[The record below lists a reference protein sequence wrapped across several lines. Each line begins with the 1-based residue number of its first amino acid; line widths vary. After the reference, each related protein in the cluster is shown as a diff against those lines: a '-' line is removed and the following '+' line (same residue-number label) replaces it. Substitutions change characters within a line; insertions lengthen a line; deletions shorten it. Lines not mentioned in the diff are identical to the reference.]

1 MSSNQPLIFDAL
13 RTPRGMGRA
22 VSENKTGGSL
32 AERPPHQLVVQL
44 IDALK
49 RRHAGLLEHI
59 NSLTLGCVGQ
69 IGAQGGH
76 LALVSRLAS
85 GLADQVTVKTL
96 NNYCASGLTAIN
108 DAAKSLLAGDPGL
121 HLAGGVES
129 LSSVAFLGDQASYY
143 CDPVLAKQLRWA
155 PPVMG
160 AELIATLQGYNKA
173 ELDNISLQSHL
184 KAQTAWDKGYYDAS
198 VIPITHDSGAVAL
211 ARDELIRGNLNIDKL
226 AAMAPAF
233 SRQGAAGFD
242 AMMLAEYPQLDAIN
256 HVHSIANCPGMADGA
271 ALVVVGDH
279 ASGARAGLS
288 PKARILAMAET
299 AGDPILQLT
308 AGLDA
313 VDEVLRKTHLSIKD
327 FDRIEFMEA
336 FAAPTLKFLQDYRP
350 DIDKVNVNGG
360 HIAMGH
366 PMGASGA
373 ILLTTLVHELHRCD
387 GSLGLVVTQAAGGI
401 GCAMIIERM

>member
-22 VSENKTGGSL
+22 ASEKKTGGSL
-32 AERPPHQLVVQL
+32 AEHRPHQLVVQL

-49 RRHAGLLEHI
+49 RRHTGLPEHI

-69 IGAQGGH
+69 IGDQGGH

-96 NNYCASGLTAIN
+96 NNYCVSGLTAVN
-108 DAAKSLLAGDPGL
+108 DAAKSVLAGDPGL

-129 LSSVAFLGDQASYY
+129 LSSVAFLGDRASYY
-143 CDPVLAKQLRWA
+143 CDPELAKQLRWA

-160 AELIATLQGYNKA
+160 AELIATLQGYSKA
-173 ELDNISLQSHL
+173 ELDNLSLQSHL
-184 KAQTAWDKGYYDAS
+184 KAQSAWDKGYYDAS
-198 VIPITHDSGAVAL
+198 VVAITHDSGAVAL
-211 ARDELIRGNLNIDKL
+211 ARDELIRGHLNIDKL
-226 AAMAPAF
+226 ASMAPAF
-233 SRQGAAGFD
+233 SQQGAAGFD
-242 AMMLAEYPQLDAIN
+242 AMMLAAFPQLDAID

-271 ALVVVGDH
+271 ALVVVGDR
-279 ASGARAGLS
+279 ASGARAALN

-336 FAAPTLKFLQDYRP
+336 FAAPTLKFLQDYQP

-401 GCAMIIERM
+401 GCAMIIERL

>member
-22 VSENKTGGSL
+22 ASEKKTGGSL
-32 AERPPHQLVVQL
+32 AEHRPHQLVVQL

-49 RRHAGLLEHI
+49 RRHTGLPEHI

-69 IGAQGGH
+69 IGDQGGH

-96 NNYCASGLTAIN
+96 NNYCVSGLTAIN
-108 DAAKSLLAGDPGL
+108 DAAKSVLAGDPGL

-129 LSSVAFLGDQASYY
+129 LSSVAFLGDRASYY
-143 CDPVLAKQLRWA
+143 CDPELAKQLRWA

-160 AELIATLQGYNKA
+160 AELIATLQGYSKA
-173 ELDNISLQSHL
+173 ELDNLSLQSHL
-184 KAQTAWDKGYYDAS
+184 KAQSAWDKGYYDAS
-198 VIPITHDSGAVAL
+198 VVAITHDSGAVAL
-211 ARDELIRGNLNIDKL
+211 ARDELIRGHLNIDKL
-226 AAMAPAF
+226 ASMAPAF
-233 SRQGAAGFD
+233 SQQGAAGFD
-242 AMMLAEYPQLDAIN
+242 AMMLAAFPQLDAID

-271 ALVVVGDH
+271 ALVVVGDR
-279 ASGARAGLS
+279 ASGARAALN

-336 FAAPTLKFLQDYRP
+336 FAAPTLKFLQDYQP

-387 GSLGLVVTQAAGGI
+387 GTLGLVVTQAAGGI
-401 GCAMIIERM
+401 GCAMIIERL

>member
-22 VSENKTGGSL
+22 ASEKKTGGSL
-32 AERPPHQLVVQL
+32 AEHRPHQLVVQL

-49 RRHAGLLEHI
+49 RRHTGLPEHI

-69 IGAQGGH
+69 IGDQGGH

-96 NNYCASGLTAIN
+96 NNYCVSGLTAVN
-108 DAAKSLLAGDPGL
+108 DAAKSVLAGDPGL

-129 LSSVAFLGDQASYY
+129 LSSVAFLGDRASYY
-143 CDPVLAKQLRWA
+143 CDPELAKQLRWA

-160 AELIATLQGYNKA
+160 AELIATLQGYSKA
-173 ELDNISLQSHL
+173 ELDNLSLQSHL
-184 KAQTAWDKGYYDAS
+184 KAQSAWDKGYYDAS
-198 VIPITHDSGAVAL
+198 VVAITHDSGTVAL

-226 AAMAPAF
+226 ASMAPAF
-233 SRQGAAGFD
+233 SQQGAAGFD
-242 AMMLAEYPQLDAIN
+242 AMMLAEYPQLDAID

-271 ALVVVGDH
+271 ALVVVGDR
-279 ASGARAGLS
+279 ASGARAALN

-336 FAAPTLKFLQDYRP
+336 FAAPTLKFLQDYQP

-401 GCAMIIERM
+401 GCAMIIERL

>member
-22 VSENKTGGSL
+22 ASEKKTGGSL
-32 AERPPHQLVVQL
+32 AEHRPHQLVVQL

-49 RRHAGLLEHI
+49 RRHTGLHEHI

-69 IGAQGGH
+69 IGDQGGH

-96 NNYCASGLTAIN
+96 NNYCVSGLTAVN
-108 DAAKSLLAGDPGL
+108 DAAKSVLAGDPGL

-129 LSSVAFLGDQASYY
+129 LSSVAFLGDRASYY
-143 CDPVLAKQLRWA
+143 CDPELAKQLRWA

-160 AELIATLQGYNKA
+160 AELIATLQGYSKA
-173 ELDNISLQSHL
+173 ELDNLSLQSHL
-184 KAQTAWDKGYYDAS
+184 KAQSAWDKGYYDAS
-198 VIPITHDSGAVAL
+198 VVAITHDSGAVAL
-211 ARDELIRGNLNIDKL
+211 ARDELIRGHLNIDKL
-226 AAMAPAF
+226 ASMAPAF
-233 SRQGAAGFD
+233 SQQGAAGFD
-242 AMMLAEYPQLDAIN
+242 AMMLAEYPQLDAID

-271 ALVVVGDH
+271 ALVVVGDR
-279 ASGARAGLS
+279 ASGARAALN

-336 FAAPTLKFLQDYRP
+336 FAAPTLKFLQDYQP

-401 GCAMIIERM
+401 GCAMIIERL

>member
-1 MSSNQPLIFDAL
+1 
-13 RTPRGMGRA
+13 
-22 VSENKTGGSL
+22 
-32 AERPPHQLVVQL
+32 
-44 IDALK
+44 
-49 RRHAGLLEHI
+49 
-59 NSLTLGCVGQ
+59 
-69 IGAQGGH
+69 
-76 LALVSRLAS
+76 
-85 GLADQVTVKTL
+85 
-96 NNYCASGLTAIN
+96 
-108 DAAKSLLAGDPGL
+108 
-121 HLAGGVES
+121 
-129 LSSVAFLGDQASYY
+129 VAFLGDRASYY

-160 AELIATLQGYNKA
+160 AELIATLQGYSKA
-173 ELDNISLQSHL
+173 ELDNLSLQSHL
-184 KAQTAWDKGYYDAS
+184 KAQSAWDKGYYGAS
-198 VIPITHDSGAVAL
+198 VIPISHDSGAVAL

-226 AAMAPAF
+226 ASMAPAF
-233 SRQGAAGFD
+233 SQQGAAGFD
-242 AMMLAEYPQLDAIN
+242 AMMLAAFPQLDAID

-271 ALVVVGDH
+271 ALVVVGDRT
-279 ASGARAGLS
+279 SGARAGLN

-336 FAAPTLKFLQDYRP
+336 FAAPTLKFLQDYQP

-373 ILLTTLVHELHRCD
+373 ILLATLVHELHRCD

-401 GCAMIIERM
+401 GCAMIIERL

>member
-1 MSSNQPLIFDAL
+1 MISDQLLIFDAL
-13 RTPRGMGRA
+13 RTPRGIGRA
-22 VSENKTGGSL
+22 ASEKKAGGSL
-32 AERPPHQLVVQL
+32 AEHPPHQLVVQL

-49 RRHAGLLEHI
+49 RRHTGLPEHI

-69 IGAQGGH
+69 IGPQGGH

-96 NNYCASGLTAIN
+96 NNYCVSGLTAVN
-108 DAAKSLLAGDPGL
+108 DAAKSVLAGDSGL

-129 LSSVAFLGDQASYY
+129 LSSVAFLGDRASYY

-160 AELIATLQGYNKA
+160 AELIATLYGYSKA
-173 ELDNISLQSHL
+173 ELDNLSLQSHL
-184 KAQTAWDKGYYDAS
+184 KAQSAWDKGYYDAS
-198 VIPITHDSGAVAL
+198 VVPIKHESGEVAL
-211 ARDELIRGNLNIDKL
+211 ARDELVRGDLNIDKL
-226 AAMAPAF
+226 AAIAPAF
-233 SRQGAAGFD
+233 SQQGAAGFD
-242 AMMLAEYPQLDAIN
+242 AMMLAEYPQLDAIE

-271 ALVVVGDH
+271 ALVVVGDR

-288 PKARILAMAET
+288 AKARILAMAET

-336 FAAPTLKFLQDYRP
+336 FAAPTLKFLQDYQP

-373 ILLTTLVHELHRCD
+373 ILLTTLVHELHRCG

-401 GCAMIIERM
+401 GCAMIIERL